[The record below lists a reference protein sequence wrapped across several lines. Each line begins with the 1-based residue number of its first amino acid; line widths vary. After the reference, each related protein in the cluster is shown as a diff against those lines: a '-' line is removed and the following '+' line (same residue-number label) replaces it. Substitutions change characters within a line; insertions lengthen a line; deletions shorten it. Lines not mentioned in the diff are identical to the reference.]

1 MSQPS
6 VEPFDSA
13 LPFILRWE
21 GGFVDD
27 PADHGGRT
35 MKGVTQRVY
44 TAYRAQRGLPDQD
57 VKLIA
62 EEEIRAIYHERYW
75 LTGQCQ
81 SLRSHLDLAQFDTAV
96 NMGPVRAVKILQ
108 EATGCAADGVFG
120 PSSQAAC
127 DSCDLDTTLIQYC
140 TIREG
145 LYRKFAQQP
154 GQAKF
159 LKGWLGRLNA
169 LRAEIGLPG
178 SDVSFGD
185 VSGEISFAPPISDL
199 APEQPLEAWQ

>member
-1 MSQPS
+1 MSQS
-6 VEPFDSA
+6 SAEPFDSA

-44 TAYRAQRGLPDQD
+44 TAYRAQRGLPAQD

-75 LTGQCQ
+75 LASQCQ

-108 EATGCAADGVFG
+108 EAVGCAADGVFG

-185 VSGEISFAPPISDL
+185 VSGEISFAPPIPDL

>member
-75 LTGQCQ
+75 LAGQCQ
-81 SLRSHLDLAQFDTAV
+81 SLRSQLDLAQFDTAV
-96 NMGPVRAVKILQ
+96 NMGPGRAVKILQ

-159 LKGWLGRLNA
+159 LKGWLRRLNA

-185 VSGEISFAPPISDL
+185 VSGEISFAPPIPDL
-199 APEQPLEAWQ
+199 APGQPLEAWQ